1 MKLAVRILI
10 FFAIAGMA
18 AELCAQSPS
27 LGDWY
32 SRGIVRR
39 QTVDLMVARQKRQDY
54 DSYLA
59 KIGRLKILGSQRKF
73 TSATHAKPGLAGG
86 TANSTPAKS
95 ETTVFQPVAAAFV
108 PQELAARLGKTPQ
121 EKQYIEDL
129 LTRCLNFYTDTAQQK
144 NVPLNDVARALNY
157 FIATNY
163 FVYTQGAGPTQQQMD
178 ATRDMIRANMVRDES
193 FQRLSD
199 REKQQSYETLIVI
212 AGFVDLGYGS
222 ARQSGNEKLAAQ
234 FREMAKG
241 NLETVLGAP
250 VDRIRFTSD
259 GQLSTEAR

>member
-1 MKLAVRILI
+1 MAV
-10 FFAIAGMA
+10 
-18 AELCAQSPS
+18 ELCAQSPA
-27 LGDWY
+27 GDWY

-59 KIGRLKILGSQRKF
+59 KIGRLKILGNQRKF
-73 TSATHAKPGLAGG
+73 TSATRAKPAPSGG
-86 TANSTPAKS
+86 TANSTTGSS
-95 ETTVFQPVAAAFV
+95 EATVFQPVAPAFV
-108 PQELAARLGKTPQ
+108 PQELAARLGKTSQ
-121 EKQYIEDL
+121 DQKYIEEL
-129 LTRCLNFYTDTAQQK
+129 LTRCLNFYTDMAREK

-163 FVYTQGAGPTQQQMD
+163 FVYTQGAGPTQEQMD
-178 ATRDMIRANMVRDES
+178 ATREMIRANMVQDES

-222 ARQSGNEKLAAQ
+222 AKQSGNQKSGCAISRNGKGQ
-234 FREMAKG
+234 FG
-241 NLETVLGAP
+241 NCAGRTGRK
-250 VDRIRFTSD
+250 DSFHKRR
-259 GQLSTEAR
+259 